1 MKTQIDG
8 TLVWSTRLQMWSQGL
23 RIRIISGAA
32 GGFVFAALLFSF
44 RPPLPVDLSHLE
56 QGLQLRFID
65 AARWELAIKFPD
77 RAWLWP
83 QVAHKVS
90 ALPEKYRDAGISYTT
105 KARQKYWQQWPKYGY
120 SAVAGAVL
128 FFSLVSFF
136 GRREEQKRASDQYV
150 RGAQL
155 ATSKELSKLV
165 KQTAKEIGDPP
176 PRLSLGG
183 VSIPVKYEITP
194 WSIVGRPQVGKSTL
208 LKALLDQIIEKQT
221 GKRLLFDSKGDYT
234 KTHFQAGDKIF
245 APSVDSRSLRWTI
258 FNDITSLS
266 RISDM
271 VAALIPEGAKDP
283 IWSTGARLILEGLL
297 LHCWHSGKKS
307 NAYLWQVSC
316 LPADKLK
323 EILVS
328 TPGAEMAA
336 ALLDKPEVTT
346 SFSFTVN
353 LKTYLKPLQLL
364 AKMDGPFSIRDWL
377 TDGKTDG
384 LFIVSIPDHLEALK
398 PVMNLF
404 LSTLLTA
411 HKSLP
416 DDRSR
421 RIFYLLDELAVLPK
435 VPGLSDALNFGPSK
449 GLCAILG
456 YQSYQQIEEL
466 YGRNV
471 QEAMVSSAGLHGIFS
486 VGAERSLESL
496 SKLIGEAEV
505 IESRGTLSTGIT
517 DNRHGGSSMDQLAKR
532 RLVMPDEIKDLQ
544 PLNAYIKLLGY
555 PAARVKLEY
564 KPYPTVAPAN
574 IPDPA
579 FDLDAYLAE
588 LDSLK
593 AQAEALAPT
602 QTTGGGG
609 LAPDQQQQQE
619 VVENTE
625 TKNDSSIAARE
636 NENSDLTM

>member
-8 TLVWSTRLQMWSQGL
+8 TLVWSTRLQMWTQGL
-23 RIRIISGAA
+23 RIRMLAGLGGALI
-32 GGFVFAALLFSF
+32 FASLLFSF
-44 RPPLPVDLSHLE
+44 RPPLPVDLSALE
-56 QGLQLRFID
+56 QGLELRFVD

-77 RAWLWP
+77 RPWLWP
-83 QVAHKVS
+83 TVAHKVA
-90 ALPEKYRDAGISYTT
+90 ALPEKYQAAGIRYTS
-105 KARQKYWQQWPKYGY
+105 KARKDFWKQFPKYAY
-120 SAVAGAVL
+120 AAMAGAVL

-136 GRREEQKRASDQYV
+136 GRREEERRASDQYV

-155 ATSKELSKLV
+155 ATPKELSKLV
-165 KQTAKEIGDPP
+165 RRTAKETGDPP
-176 PRLSLGG
+176 PRLALGG
-183 VSIPVKYEITP
+183 VSIPIKYEITP
-194 WSIVGRPQVGKSTL
+194 WSFVGRPQVGKSTL
-208 LKALLDQIIEKQT
+208 IKSFLDQIIEQQT
-221 GKRLLFDSKGDYT
+221 GKRVIFDSKGDYT
-234 KTHFQAGDKIF
+234 QSHLQPGDLIF
-245 APSVDSRSLRWTI
+245 APSVDSRALRWTI

-271 VAALIPEGAKDP
+271 SAALIPEGAKDP

-323 EILVS
+323 EILVD

-364 AKMDGPFSIRDWL
+364 ARMDGPFSVRDWL

-384 LFIVSIPDHLEALK
+384 LFIVSIPDHLEALR

-435 VPGLSDALNFGPSK
+435 VPGLADALNFGPSK

-456 YQSYQQIEEL
+456 YQSFQQIEEL

-517 DNRHGGSSMDQLAKR
+517 DNRHGGSSMDQLVKR
-532 RLVMPDEIKDLQ
+532 RLVLPDEIKDLQ

-555 PAARVKLEY
+555 PAARIKLEY
-564 KPYPTVAPAN
+564 KPYPAIAPAN
-574 IPDPA
+574 IPDPT
-579 FDLDAYLAE
+579 FDLDTYLSE
-588 LDSLK
+588 LSSLK
-593 AQAEALAPT
+593 AQADALPPAPVS
-602 QTTGGGG
+602 GG
-609 LAPDQQQQQE
+609 LAPEQQ
-619 VVENTE
+619 TE
-625 TKNDSSIAARE
+625 TIDSNPEPQKESICAAIRE
-636 NENSDLTM
+636 NENSELAM

>member
-1 MKTQIDG
+1 MKTQTDG

-23 RIRIISGAA
+23 RIRVLAGLG

-44 RPPLPVDLSHLE
+44 RPPLPVDLSALE
-56 QGLQLRFID
+56 QGLELRFVD
-65 AARWELAIKFPD
+65 AVRWELAIKFPD
-77 RAWLWP
+77 RPWLWP
-83 QVAHKVS
+83 EVGHKVS
-90 ALPEKYRDAGISYTT
+90 ALPEKYQLAGIRYTSA
-105 KARQKYWQQWPKYGY
+105 ARKTYWQQFPKYGY
-120 SAVAGAVL
+120 SAMAGAVV
-128 FFSLVSFF
+128 FFSLISFF
-136 GRREEQKRASDQYV
+136 GWREEERRASDQYV

-155 ATSKELSKLV
+155 ATPKELSKLV
-165 KQTAKEIGDPP
+165 RQTAEETGDPP

-208 LKALLDQIIEKQT
+208 LKALLDQIIEQQT
-221 GKRLLFDSKGDYT
+221 AKRIVFCSKGDYT
-234 KTHFQAGDKIF
+234 KTHLQIEDKIF
-245 APSVDSRSLRWTI
+245 APSVDSRSIRWTI

-271 VAALIPEGAKDP
+271 VAALIPEGSKDP
-283 IWSTGARLILEGLL
+283 IWSTGARLLLEGLL

-307 NAYLWQVSC
+307 NAELWKVAC

-323 EILVS
+323 EILVA

-364 AKMDGPFSIRDWL
+364 AKMDGPFSVRDWL
-377 TDGKTDG
+377 TDGKSDG

-411 HKSLP
+411 HKSLA

-421 RIFYLLDELAVLPK
+421 RIFYMLDELAVLPK
-435 VPGLSDALNFGPSK
+435 VPGLETALSFGPSK

-456 YQSYQQIEEL
+456 FQSYQQIEEL

-486 VGAERSLESL
+486 VGSERSLESL

-517 DNRHGGSSMDQLAKR
+517 DQRHGASSMDQLVKR
-532 RLVMPDEIKDLQ
+532 RLVLPDEIKDLQ

-555 PAARVKLEY
+555 PAARIKLEY
-564 KPYPTVAPAN
+564 KPYPSVAAAN
-574 IPDPA
+574 IPDPT
-579 FDLDAYLAE
+579 FDLDTYLSE
-588 LDSLK
+588 LTSLK
-593 AQAEALAPT
+593 AQADALPPAPAS
-602 QTTGGGG
+602 GG
-609 LAPDQQQQQE
+609 LAPEQQKQE
-619 VVENTE
+619 VVES
-625 TKNDSSIAARE
+625 TKEAKKESICAAAVENDSELA
-636 NENSDLTM
+636 M